1 MKWTLSLI
9 AAGMMSASLASA
21 QQVRTVEVPRPAA
34 RADVAADAGVQA
46 GGSQVAMVSGGIGVD
61 QREAMAGAVKNANLK
76 LMFAL
81 NTGEYVSDV
90 RVDVSDASGRKV
102 VEHAAQGPWAYA
114 NLPAGT
120 YTVTAS
126 FDGSSQS
133 RKVTVGKGTK
143 VVDFR
148 WPARVDN
155 IARQQ
160 TGSPGFAGE
169 TAAEAAATRDQRPQ
183 IK

>member
-34 RADVAADAGVQA
+34 RANVNVAADAG
-46 GGSQVAMVSGGIGVD
+46 QVAMVSGGIGVD

-90 RVDVSDASGRKV
+90 KVDVADASGRKV
-102 VEHAAQGPWAYA
+102 IEHAAQGPWAYA

-133 RKVTVGKGTK
+133 RKVAVGKGTK

-148 WPARVDN
+148 WPARADN
-155 IARQQ
+155 LARQQ